1 MQTISLDSASQTR
14 GVLSNM
20 IKILAQS
27 PSALDGY
34 LEFRDALSGSALS
47 PVLCEQIALVV
58 AQTNLCEPSLA
69 EHSHLAALIGL
80 TNEEIQ
86 DSCEARSPDAK
97 TEAVLRFARDVTAR
111 KRQWPLNELR
121 ENGCNDADIVEII
134 AHVALNN
141 FENYL
146 NRFARAG
153 RGRESWLAAAG

>member
-1 MQTISLDSASQTR
+1 MQTIPLDSASQTR

-20 IKILAQS
+20 IKTLAQS

-34 LEFRDALSGSALS
+34 LEFRDALSGTALS

-58 AQTNLCEPSLA
+58 AQTNLCESSLA

-80 TNEEIQ
+80 TKEEIQ
-86 DSCEARSPDAK
+86 DSREARSPDGK
-97 TEAVLRFARDVTAR
+97 TEAVLRLARDVTAR

-121 ENGCNDADIVEII
+121 DSGCSDADIIEII
-134 AHVALNN
+134 SHVALNN

-146 NRFARAG
+146 NRFARTG
-153 RGRESWLAAAG
+153 RGGESWLTAAG

>member
-1 MQTISLDSASQTR
+1 MQTISFESASQTR
-14 GVLSNM
+14 GGLSDM
-20 IKILAQS
+20 IKTLAQS

-47 PVLCEQIALVV
+47 PALCEQIALVV
-58 AQTNLCEPSLA
+58 AQTNLCESSLA
-69 EHSHLAALIGL
+69 EHSHLAVLVGV
-80 TNEEIQ
+80 TKEEIL
-86 DSCEARSPDAK
+86 DSREARSPDAK

-121 ENGCNDADIVEII
+121 ENGCSDADIVEII

-153 RGRESWLAAAG
+153 RGGERWLTAAG

>member
-1 MQTISLDSASQTR
+1 MQTIPFDSASQTR
-14 GVLSNM
+14 GVLSDM
-20 IKILAQS
+20 IKTLAQS

-58 AQTNLCEPSLA
+58 AQTNLCESSLA
-69 EHSHLAALIGL
+69 EHSHLAAQLGL
-80 TNEEIQ
+80 TKQEIQ
-86 DSCEARSPDAK
+86 DSRETRSPDGKA
-97 TEAVLRFARDVTAR
+97 EAVLRFARDVTAR
-111 KRQWPLNELR
+111 KRQWPLKELR
-121 ENGCNDADIVEII
+121 DSGCSDADIVEII

-153 RGRESWLAAAG
+153 RGRESWLTAAG

>member
-1 MQTISLDSASQTR
+1 MQTIFLESATQTS

-20 IKILAQS
+20 IKTLAQS

-47 PVLCEQIALVV
+47 TVLCEQIALVV
-58 AQTNLCEPSLA
+58 AQTNLCESSLA

-80 TNEEIQ
+80 TTGEIQ
-86 DSCEARSPDAK
+86 DSREARSPDAK

-121 ENGCNDADIVEII
+121 ENGCSDADIIEII

-141 FENYL
+141 FENSL
-146 NRFARAG
+146 NRFAGAG
-153 RGRESWLAAAG
+153 RGGECY